1 MEAHESFQRFERVAH
16 GPLDDLTRTAAIV
29 VAVLAVFLSI
39 ATFLSSEAIKEAITG
54 ETRVADKSAV
64 LEANEVKTI
73 IAESN
78 AQILRAVAVANP
90 LAQRANAKAQAL
102 DARIVNEL
110 APIDRKLA
118 DQIRHDQRER
128 DHADD
133 RHLMFEVSAIGF
145 QVGIVLAGVSI
156 IARRRWL
163 LAGGGIV
170 GLAGVVILITGLM
183 I

>member
-1 MEAHESFQRFERVAH
+1 MAHDAVQRFERVVH
-16 GPLDDLTRTAAIV
+16 DPLDNLSRTAAIV
-29 VAVLAVFLSI
+29 VAALAVFLSI
-39 ATFLSSEAIKEAITG
+39 AMFLSSEAIKEAITG
-54 ETRVADKSAV
+54 ETKVADTSAV

-78 AQILRAVAVANP
+78 AQILRVVAVGNP
-90 LAQRANAKAQAL
+90 LARRANAKAQAL

-118 DQIRHDQRER
+118 DQIRHDQHER
-128 DHADD
+128 DHAND

-145 QVGIVLAGVSI
+145 EVGIVLAGISI

-163 LAGGGIV
+163 LAGSAIF
-170 GLAGVVILITGLM
+170 GLAGLVVMMTGL
-183 I
+183 IV